1 MANMAYC
8 RFENTTRAF
17 KDCLEEVMEAIDEG
31 MSLKQFRDS
40 LSLSESD
47 AFDQLMSLAE
57 DIIESKAQFEYN
69 EGMKDIV

>member
-8 RFENTTRAF
+8 RFENTARAF

-31 MSLKQFRDS
+31 MSIQQFRDS
-40 LSLSESD
+40 LSSSESD

-57 DIIESKAQFEYN
+57 DMIATKDQFEYN
-69 EGMKDIV
+69 EGMADSN

>member
-8 RFENTTRAF
+8 RFENTTRVF
-17 KDCLEEVMEAIDEG
+17 NSCLEEVMEAIDEG
-31 MSLKQFRDS
+31 MSLKQFKDS
-40 LSLSESD
+40 LSSSESD

-57 DIIESKAQFEYN
+57 DMIQSKAQFEYN